1 MVSHLSDRGE
11 KKALSSI
18 LFPTLNVSLTEVEN
32 MEEQSEE
39 LEQGRES
46 KLCSA
51 GQIWPADC
59 FL

>member
-1 MVSHLSDRGE
+1 MVSHLSDRAE
-11 KKALSSI
+11 KKGLSSI

-32 MEEQSEE
+32 MEEQCEE
-39 LEQGRES
+39 LEQGGES